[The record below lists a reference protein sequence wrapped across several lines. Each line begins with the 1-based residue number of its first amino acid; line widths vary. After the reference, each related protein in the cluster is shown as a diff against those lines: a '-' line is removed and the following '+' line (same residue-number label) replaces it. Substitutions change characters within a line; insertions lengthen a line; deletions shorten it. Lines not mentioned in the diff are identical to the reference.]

1 MTLPLR
7 SLIALLCF
15 IGMLGNAYA
24 DKQQELE
31 NLRSRIVTLQKE
43 IEKTRESREEIADSL
58 RESERAI
65 SDSSRALGHLES
77 QRREADQRLSHLR
90 QQQTKLS
97 SSQEQQQL
105 MLGKLLYQQYLA
117 GGQQHLQLLLSG
129 RDPGQIARD
138 LNYYEYI
145 ARERAALLSNLRTTL
160 VELRSVDTETR
171 EKRTQLAQLQKEY
184 AQHKAALEKEQR
196 TRQQVLQS
204 ISQKLKQQRKEVTRL
219 QRDEN
224 RLTQLVE
231 KIGKM
236 LAKPK
241 SKSLF
246 RNDNLPDNRYAGQP
260 FEQLRG
266 KLTLPVRGEVA
277 NRFGAPREESTVSWK
292 GLFVRSPSGQPV
304 KSIAAGRVV
313 FADWLRGFG
322 NLLIVDHGSGYMS
335 LYGNNEALH
344 KQVGDELRGGET
356 VASVGNSGGN
366 EDSGLYFE
374 LRHESKP
381 LDPAKWL
388 ATK

>member
-1 MTLPLR
+1 
-7 SLIALLCF
+7 
-15 IGMLGNAYA
+15 MLGNAYA

-31 NLRSRIVTLQKE
+31 NLRSRIVALQKE
-43 IEKTRESREEIADSL
+43 IEKNRESREEVADSL

-97 SSQEQQQL
+97 NSQAQQQL

-145 ARERAALLSNLRTTL
+145 ARERAALLANLRTTL
-160 VELRSVDTETR
+160 IELRSVDTETR
-171 EKRTQLAQLQKEY
+171 EKRAQLAQLQKEY

-236 LAKPK
+236 LSKPK

-322 NLLIVDHGSGYMS
+322 NLLIIDHGSGYMS

-388 ATK
+388 ETK